1 MRMENDELKNR
12 LPEEVTSQKVLSLI
26 GVAKGAEEVDWEK
39 ERLKYLL
46 SK

>member
-1 MRMENDELKNR
+1 MEHDELQYR
-12 LPEEVTSQKVLSLI
+12 FPEGVTSQKILSLI
-26 GVAKGAEEVDWEK
+26 GIAKGDDDVDWEE